1 MRPFNIHT
9 LLEALATKRPVFHS
23 EADFQHAL
31 AWQIRESTESDIRL
45 EFRPC
50 RNRSMC
56 LDLWVPDQRVAVEL
70 KYLTRK
76 LDWDT
81 SGESFAL
88 RNQSAQDIRRYQVIK
103 DVQRLESVSRA
114 QHGIAIVLTHDS
126 SYWKR
131 ARKDNPIDIAFRLH
145 EGRLLSGTLRWSP
158 DASTGTTEGREA
170 AITLK
175 GSYVCKW
182 RDYGRPVV
190 PNAKNARFRYLALEV
205 SR

>member
-1 MRPFNIHT
+1 MTPIDIHA
-9 LLEALATKRPVFHS
+9 LLGGLARKRPVFHS

-31 AWQIRESTESDIRL
+31 AWHIRQATGSDIRL

-50 RNRSMC
+50 RNRSVY
-56 LDLWVPDQRVAVEL
+56 LDLWMPDLSVAVEL

-76 LDWDT
+76 LEWDT
-81 SGESFAL
+81 PGESFAL
-88 RNQSAQDIRRYQVIK
+88 RNQSAQDIRRYEVMK

-114 QHGIAIVLTHDS
+114 QHGVAIVLTNDS

-190 PNAKNARFRYLALEV
+190 PNAKNAQFRYLAFEV